1 MGDPARARRIDDV
14 RLRRA
19 LSRVLVP
26 ELVAKVLDE
35 ATVDERP
42 PVVAPTAAQLEAE
55 IRRQDERSRLRG
67 KG

>member
-1 MGDPARARRIDDV
+1 MGDPARARRFDEV

-35 ATVDERP
+35 GAVEERP
-42 PVVAPTAAQLEAE
+42 PVAAPTPAQLEAE